1 MISAIMMNGTGYDG
15 ARTHNGAAELQILEC
30 SDLKYAQRPSSS
42 HSIALNMQYSTAC
55 DWLANSCESILDIS
69 QSYASGFTVTLRR
82 FLRDPLGIL
91 GIQWQS
97 MPNNLNKN
105 EVVWQTSANYA
116 LGLNNHDRIQPISGS
131 YAGHPD
137 HNEVRGPVRGGEDA
151 ADRIS
156 GAIRPGNA
164 AEPLH
169 PQAGAGVRVVDA
181 DRRVPRGIVPVRG
194 GSGAIGDGREA
205 MA

>member
-1 MISAIMMNGTGYDG
+1 MISAIMMNGTGYGG
-15 ARTHNGAAELQILEC
+15 ARIHNGATENESFGRGTPNSQGLSPLSSACLYLRMQSSTPCDILAKSLDSTFFSRYSINSGGNVTVMYGFRAIYDKILQCLIN
-30 SDLKYAQRPSSS
+30 SRNVVS
-42 HSIALNMQYSTAC
+42 YSVR
-55 DWLANSCESILDIS
+55 
-69 QSYASGFTVTLRR
+69 Q
-82 FLRDPLGIL
+82 
-91 GIQWQS
+91 
-97 MPNNLNKN
+97 NLTG
-105 EVVWQTSANYA
+105 VPQ
-116 LGLNNHDRIQPISGS
+116 HDRIQPISGS

-156 GAIRPGNA
+156 GAIRPGDA

-169 PQAGAGVRVVDA
+169 PQAGAGVRVADA
-181 DRRVPRGIVPVRG
+181 DRRVPRGIIPVRG

>member
-1 MISAIMMNGTGYDG
+1 MTSAMMMNGTGYGG
-15 ARTHNGAAELQILEC
+15 ARILNGAAEIQILEC
-30 SDLKYAQRPSSS
+30 SDLKYAQRPSLS
-42 HSIALNMQYSTAC
+42 HSIALKMQYSTAC

-116 LGLNNHDRIQPISGS
+116 IGLNNHDRAQPISGS

-137 HNEVRGPVRGGEDA
+137 HHQVRGPVRGGEDA
-151 ADRIS
+151 ADRVS
-156 GAIRPGNA
+156 GAHRPGDA

-169 PQAGAGVRVVDA
+169 PQAGAGVRIPHA
-181 DRRVPRGIVPVRG
+181 DRRVPRGIIPVRG
-194 GSGAIGDGREA
+194 GSGAIGDGREVA
-205 MA
+205 A